1 MTVSANSAT
10 GTPSWLG
17 AVNDRAGL
25 SVLLEHGPLTRNRI
39 CELVGVSKPTAS
51 QMMSR
56 LLAAG
61 VIEERGRTSGSA
73 GRSAVVYAARTD
85 RPLGVALDL
94 DAFELRATVVDA
106 TGDERPVVRIPLPR
120 DPTERSAV
128 DEVAR
133 AIADASAAAGT
144 DPAIVHSV
152 CIGIPGYVDP
162 GETGELF
169 SEMLPAWP
177 VRGLRRILES
187 ELGRAV
193 HIENDVNLA
202 ALAEREYGAG
212 ATATC
217 SCCSGSATASA
228 PRSTWPATCTAA
240 ASAARARSDSCPW
253 RRRPPPS
260 TRPHAPCRTS
270 SAAGRSPCSRSGTG
284 STRTATTRRAPP
296 SPSPVPRRRGRPSST
311 ISPNVSRTSHFP
323 SSRPSI
329 PAGSCWRGRRRVS
342 AALRSR
348 SEVDRGIRRLSR
360 WYPEVVATGVD
371 GDPVLRGARIL
382 LAGKVREE
390 LLDTVASVS
399 LA

>member
-1 MTVSANSAT
+1 VTSNSAT

-25 SVLLEHGPLTRNRI
+25 AVLLERGPLTRNRI

-61 VIEERGRTSGSA
+61 VIEEQGRTSGSA

-133 AIADASAAAGT
+133 AIDEASAAAGT
-144 DPAIVHSV
+144 DPAVVHSV
-152 CIGIPGYVDP
+152 CIGVPGYVDP

-169 SEMLPAWP
+169 SETLPGWP
-177 VRGLRRILES
+177 VRGLRGILED

-193 HIENDVNLA
+193 HVENDVNLA
-202 ALAEREYGAG
+202 ALAERQHGAG
-212 ATATC
+212 AESDIFALLWLGNGVGASFDVAGDLHRGTFGGAGEIGFLPL
-217 SCCSGSATASA
+217 SVEASATDPAAHSVQDLVGGRAVALLARRHGIDASGYH
-228 PRSTWPATCTAA
+228 
-240 ASAARARSDSCPW
+240 AARAALAEPGAAAARERVFHDLAERVAHVALPLLAILD
-253 RRRPPPS
+253 PGHLVLAGPS
-260 TRPHAPCRTS
+260 AS
-270 SAAGRSPCSRSGTG
+270 LGGAAFANEVGRS
-284 STRTATTRRAPP
+284 
-296 SPSPVPRRRGRPSST
+296 
-311 ISPNVSRTSHFP
+311 
-323 SSRPSI
+323 
-329 PAGSCWRGRRRVS
+329 
-342 AALRSR
+342 
-348 SEVDRGIRRLSR
+348 IRRISR
-360 WYPEVVATGVD
+360 WYPEVVATAVD
-371 GDPVLRGARIL
+371 RDPVLRGARFL

-390 LLDTVASVS
+390 LLDTLASVS